1 MRVLVI
7 EDDMKIQELVS
18 RGLRLEG
25 HAVDSASTGI
35 EGVGLWQANRYDAV
49 VLDIMLPGLD
59 GITILRQMR
68 HAGDET
74 PVIALSAKSAVDDR
88 ISGLQSG
95 ADDYL
100 IKPFA
105 FSELYA
111 RLQAITR
118 RAPAHEQKSGATSV
132 AITLED
138 LSIDLLKRTVVR
150 GNSKIELQP
159 REFAL
164 LELLMRNAN
173 RPLTKSLILE
183 KIWDFSV
190 DPQTNIVDVL
200 VCRLRN
206 KIDTGFDKK
215 LIQTLR
221 GVGYVFRCGQ

>member
-7 EDDMKIQELVS
+7 EDDLKIQELVS

-25 HAVDSASTGI
+25 HTVDSASTGT
-35 EGVGLWQANRYDAV
+35 EGLNLWSANRYDAI
-49 VLDIMLPGLD
+49 VLDLMLPGLD
-59 GITILRQMR
+59 GISILRQLR
-68 HAGDET
+68 HQGDQT
-74 PVIALSAKSAVDDR
+74 PVIVLSAKITVNDR

-100 IKPFA
+100 IKPFS

-111 RLQAITR
+111 RLQAIVR
-118 RAPAHEQKSGATSV
+118 RAPTAGSSAKATNV
-132 AITLED
+132 TLTNGD
-138 LSIDLLKRTVVR
+138 LTINLLTRTVVR
-150 GNSKIELQP
+150 GNTKIELQP

-164 LELLMRNAN
+164 LELLMRNVN

-183 KIWDFSV
+183 KIWNLDV

-215 LIQTLR
+215 LIQTMR
-221 GVGYVFRCGQ
+221 GIGYVFRGE